1 MSEISKLAQAAI
13 TIGISTIVLDN
24 ITSEN
29 LQKKQTKFYMVQFIT
44 YDDDYKNVVHTYEK
58 PVKKNNTKD
67 VFKYLKKCVIKAM
80 DDLEIWDRY
89 CTEKEKKQIKKQMN
103 DCKTSGELYDFVN
116 SEMKGQFADRLIGWD
131 VYVIVKLSNYN
142 IYSF

>member
-1 MSEISKLAQAAI
+1 MSNKIIEKHSQ
-13 TIGISTIVLDN
+13 
-24 ITSEN
+24 
-29 LQKKQTKFYMVQFIT
+29 FYMVQFIT
-44 YDDDYKNVVHTYEK
+44 YDNDPHNLMYIYKN
-58 PVKKNNTKD
+58 PVKYINRED

-103 DCKTSGELYDFVN
+103 DCKTSGELYDFVD
-116 SEMKGQFADRLIGWD
+116 SEVKGQFADRLIGWD